1 MTAESPE
8 QFWVFGYGSLMW
20 RPGFDYNY
28 KTPAILTGFHRS
40 LCVYSYVHRGTQEV
54 PGLVFGLDHGGSCRG
69 IAFSVQQENWQKT
82 VNYLQER
89 EQVTAVYLESTQ
101 PVHLDDDTPKT
112 VNALTFLVD
121 RNHKQYAGEL
131 SMDEQLNFINQ
142 GKGQSGDCR
151 DYVIAAANQ
160 LKELDVEDKS
170 LQALAK
176 TLEA

>member
-1 MTAESPE
+1 MAKPPDE
-8 QFWVFGYGSLMW
+8 FWVFGYGSLMW
-20 RPGFDYNY
+20 RPGFDYIY
-28 KTPAILTGFHRS
+28 KTPALLDGFHRS
-40 LCVYSYVHRGTQEV
+40 LCVYSYVHRGTREI
-54 PGLVFGLDHGGSCRG
+54 PGLVFGLDHGRSCRG

-82 VNYLQER
+82 VEYLQER

-101 PVHLDDDTPKT
+101 QISLDDNSSKT

-121 RNHKQYAGEL
+121 RNHEQYAGEL
-131 SMDEQLNFINQ
+131 SMDEQLTFINQ
-142 GKGQSGDCR
+142 GKGQSGICR

-160 LKELDVEDKS
+160 LKELDVEDKN